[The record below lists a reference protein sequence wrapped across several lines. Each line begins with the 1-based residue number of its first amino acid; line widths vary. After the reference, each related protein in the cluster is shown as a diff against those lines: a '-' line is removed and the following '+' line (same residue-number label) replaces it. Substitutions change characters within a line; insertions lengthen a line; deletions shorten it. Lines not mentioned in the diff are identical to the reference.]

1 MAEDFGTPEW
11 QLQGLPASWDCLS
24 PPRSGYRC
32 PNSGARRNMSDLTE
46 FERCQIVAA
55 RLSGASVTK
64 TAQLFNVARGT
75 VSRVMTVYIK
85 HGRTASAK
93 KNSGRKSKLTE
104 RDRQT
109 LLRIVDEHPEY
120 TASKI
125 TSELNRHLSHA
136 VSVKTIRRELHK
148 AGIFRGASSRK
159 TEAESNTQK
168 PGGENT
174 KSKPEKSSGTHRTG
188 EESTRPERET
198 KDKECGTTISEP
210 QACGEEFNGEERIQ
224 PEPKVCEEEEGEGG
238 RGGGGVQHKTAW

>member
-1 MAEDFGTPEW
+1 
-11 QLQGLPASWDCLS
+11 
-24 PPRSGYRC
+24 
-32 PNSGARRNMSDLTE
+32 MSDLTE

-75 VSRVMTVYIK
+75 VSRVMTVYVK

-104 RDRQT
+104 KDRQT

-125 TSELNRHLSHA
+125 TAELNRHLSHT

-148 AGIFRGASSRK
+148 AGIFRGAAGRK
-159 TEAESNTQK
+159 AETDGNRA
-168 PGGENT
+168 E
-174 KSKPEKSSGTHRTG
+174 PEKDC
-188 EESTRPERET
+188 
-198 KDKECGTTISEP
+198 DKQKEMHTNTEGDDTIPEP
-210 QACGEEFNGEERIQ
+210 QAGVEEYDAERCKERVRPEPRVGEEERSTQ
-224 PEPKVCEEEEGEGG
+224 RPADERTGPESHTDLNV
-238 RGGGGVQHKTAW
+238 V

>member
-1 MAEDFGTPEW
+1 
-11 QLQGLPASWDCLS
+11 
-24 PPRSGYRC
+24 
-32 PNSGARRNMSDLTE
+32 MSDLTE

-75 VSRVMTVYIK
+75 VSRVMTVYVK

-104 RDRQT
+104 TDRQT

-125 TSELNRHLSHA
+125 TTELNGQLSHT

-148 AGIFRGASSRK
+148 AGIFRGAASRK
-159 TEAESNTQK
+159 PETETDTQK
-168 PGGENT
+168 PDGKNT
-174 KSKPEKSSGTHRTG
+174 KPKPG
-188 EESTRPERET
+188 
-198 KDKECGTTISEP
+198 KDKL
-210 QACGEEFNGEERIQ
+210 
-224 PEPKVCEEEEGEGG
+224 
-238 RGGGGVQHKTAW
+238 

>member
-1 MAEDFGTPEW
+1 
-11 QLQGLPASWDCLS
+11 
-24 PPRSGYRC
+24 
-32 PNSGARRNMSDLTE
+32 MSDLTE

-93 KNSGRKSKLTE
+93 KNSGRKSKLSE
-104 RDRQT
+104 KDRQA

-125 TSELNRHLSHA
+125 TTELNRHLSHA

-148 AGIFRGASSRK
+148 AGIFRGSANRIQ
-159 TEAESNTQK
+159 EAETDTQK
-168 PGGENT
+168 PDGKTAELEPDT
-174 KSKPEKSSGTHRTG
+174 QKAR
-188 EESTRPERET
+188 EESARPE
-198 KDKECGTTISEP
+198 
-210 QACGEEFNGEERIQ
+210 
-224 PEPKVCEEEEGEGG
+224 
-238 RGGGGVQHKTAW
+238 

>member
-1 MAEDFGTPEW
+1 
-11 QLQGLPASWDCLS
+11 
-24 PPRSGYRC
+24 
-32 PNSGARRNMSDLTE
+32 MSDLTE

-104 RDRQT
+104 KDRQT

-125 TSELNRHLSHA
+125 TAELNRHLSHT

-148 AGIFRGASSRK
+148 AGIFRGAASRK
-159 TEAESNTQK
+159 PETETDTQK
-168 PGGENT
+168 PDGNNT
-174 KSKPEKSSGTHRTG
+174 ESECEAQNPG
-188 EESTRPERET
+188 EEHTRPEMQTSAKESWT
-198 KDKECGTTISEP
+198 KKIVGDKIISEP
-210 QACGEEFNGEERIQ
+210 HDRVQQGYNTGKSGQSEPQVGEEQYRTQTSDESSRNLGSQTHEKLNSFLNYHDNIK
-224 PEPKVCEEEEGEGG
+224 EPGL
-238 RGGGGVQHKTAW
+238 HTS

>member
-1 MAEDFGTPEW
+1 
-11 QLQGLPASWDCLS
+11 
-24 PPRSGYRC
+24 
-32 PNSGARRNMSDLTE
+32 MSDLTE

-75 VSRVMTVYIK
+75 VSRVMTVYVK

-104 RDRQT
+104 KDRQT

-125 TSELNRHLSHA
+125 TTELNRNLSHT

-148 AGIFRGASSRK
+148 AGIFRGAATK
-159 TEAESNTQK
+159 KPEADTDTDATDARPEPDTQK
-168 PGGENT
+168 
-174 KSKPEKSSGTHRTG
+174 SG
-188 EESTRPERET
+188 EESARAKMQMNDIQKPTEDKTICEPWAGVENNITET
-198 KDKECGTTISEP
+198 S
-210 QACGEEFNGEERIQ
+210 EERIQ
-224 PEPKVCEEEEGEGG
+224 PEAQVGGEEDCTQKPG
-238 RGGGGVQHKTAW
+238 RESTGARQVKRNNVV

>member
-1 MAEDFGTPEW
+1 
-11 QLQGLPASWDCLS
+11 
-24 PPRSGYRC
+24 
-32 PNSGARRNMSDLTE
+32 MSDLTE

-104 RDRQT
+104 KDRQT
-109 LLRIVDEHPEY
+109 LLRIVNEHPEF

-125 TSELNRHLSHA
+125 TTELNRHLSHT

-148 AGIFRGASSRK
+148 AGIFRGAASRK
-159 TEAESNTQK
+159 PETESDTQNPDGKNTKPEPDKECDTPKPGEGSTKPEMQTNVKECGIQKSLRDKTISETRASVEEYNIESAERTQAESQVSEGKYSTQK
-168 PGGENT
+168 P
-174 KSKPEKSSGTHRTG
+174 G
-188 EESTRPERET
+188 EESTRT
-198 KDKECGTTISEP
+198 KPQTSE
-210 QACGEEFNGEERIQ
+210 QE
-224 PEPKVCEEEEGEGG
+224 
-238 RGGGGVQHKTAW
+238 

>member
-1 MAEDFGTPEW
+1 
-11 QLQGLPASWDCLS
+11 
-24 PPRSGYRC
+24 
-32 PNSGARRNMSDLTE
+32 MSDLTE

-85 HGRTASAK
+85 HGRTTSAK

-104 RDRQT
+104 KDRQT

-125 TSELNRHLSHA
+125 TSELNRHLSHT

-148 AGIFRGASSRK
+148 AGIFRGAASRK
-159 TEAESNTQK
+159 AETETDGLESDENIDKTEPDKESGIQK

-174 KSKPEKSSGTHRTG
+174 TPDLQTSDKEFGAQISVGDNLISEHRASVEDYNKDTSEKRIDPASQISEEEYTHTPD
-188 EESTRPERET
+188 EEST
-198 KDKECGTTISEP
+198 GLEP
-210 QACGEEFNGEERIQ
+210 QNS
-224 PEPKVCEEEEGEGG
+224 
-238 RGGGGVQHKTAW
+238 

>member
-1 MAEDFGTPEW
+1 
-11 QLQGLPASWDCLS
+11 
-24 PPRSGYRC
+24 
-32 PNSGARRNMSDLTE
+32 MSDLTE

-104 RDRQT
+104 KDRQT

-125 TSELNRHLSHA
+125 TTELNRHLSHA

-148 AGIFRGASSRK
+148 AGIFRGTANRVAETETDTQKHDGESTKPESESSDK
-159 TEAESNTQK
+159 ECDTQK
-168 PGGENT
+168 PGEESARSEMQTNEMQT
-174 KSKPEKSSGTHRTG
+174 KDCGVQKLVREKTQSEPRASGKEYSTQKTG
-188 EESTRPERET
+188 EDSTGSKSQTNEEDQSSQKLDHKNTGPVPQS
-198 KDKECGTTISEP
+198 SE
-210 QACGEEFNGEERIQ
+210 
-224 PEPKVCEEEEGEGG
+224 K
-238 RGGGGVQHKTAW
+238 K

>member
-1 MAEDFGTPEW
+1 
-11 QLQGLPASWDCLS
+11 
-24 PPRSGYRC
+24 
-32 PNSGARRNMSDLTE
+32 MSDLTE

-104 RDRQT
+104 KDRQT
-109 LLRIVDEHPEY
+109 LLRIVDEHPDY

-125 TSELNRHLSHA
+125 TSELNRHLSHT

-148 AGIFRGASSRK
+148 AGIFRGAANRK
-159 TEAESNTQK
+159 SETETDTLKSDGKTTKPELDKECDTQKPSEESTSTEMQTNAKECGAQKPGGDKTISEPQATEYNTEKSEERIRPETHVSKEEDSTQK
-168 PGGENT
+168 PGGESPGAESQT
-174 KSKPEKSSGTHRTG
+174 CEKDQ
-188 EESTRPERET
+188 ESQSVMTRARDLNLIPVKRNST
-198 KDKECGTTISEP
+198 
-210 QACGEEFNGEERIQ
+210 
-224 PEPKVCEEEEGEGG
+224 V
-238 RGGGGVQHKTAW
+238 

>member
-1 MAEDFGTPEW
+1 
-11 QLQGLPASWDCLS
+11 
-24 PPRSGYRC
+24 
-32 PNSGARRNMSDLTE
+32 MSDLTE

-75 VSRVMTVYIK
+75 VSRVMTVYVK

-104 RDRQT
+104 KDRQT

-125 TSELNRHLSHA
+125 TTELNRHLSHT

-148 AGIFRGASSRK
+148 AGIFRGAANRK
-159 TEAESNTQK
+159 PETETDTQK
-168 PGGENT
+168 PG
-174 KSKPEKSSGTHRTG
+174 EKG
-188 EESTRPERET
+188 TRPEMQT
-198 KDKECGTTISEP
+198 NDKECGTQNTVEDEASV
-210 QACGEEFNGEERIQ
+210 EEYNTEKSEERIQ
-224 PEPKVCEEEEGEGG
+224 PEPQVSEAECSTQKPGEESTGLESQTDEKE
-238 RGGGGVQHKTAW
+238 

>member
-1 MAEDFGTPEW
+1 
-11 QLQGLPASWDCLS
+11 
-24 PPRSGYRC
+24 
-32 PNSGARRNMSDLTE
+32 MSDLTE

-104 RDRQT
+104 KDRQT

-125 TSELNRHLSHA
+125 TTELNRHLSHA

-148 AGIFRGASSRK
+148 AGIYRGAANQKAK
-159 TEAESNTQK
+159 TETDTQK
-168 PGGENT
+168 HDGEST
-174 KSKPEKSSGTHRTG
+174 KPESESSDKECDMQKPG
-188 EESTRPERET
+188 EESTRSEVQTNDKDCDGMQKPVGEKTKCETQTSEEYSTGSNSQANQHDQNSQKLDDKNTVPVHQSSER
-198 KDKECGTTISEP
+198 K
-210 QACGEEFNGEERIQ
+210 
-224 PEPKVCEEEEGEGG
+224 
-238 RGGGGVQHKTAW
+238 

>member
-1 MAEDFGTPEW
+1 
-11 QLQGLPASWDCLS
+11 
-24 PPRSGYRC
+24 
-32 PNSGARRNMSDLTE
+32 MSDLTE

-85 HGRTASAK
+85 HGQTASAK

-104 RDRQT
+104 KDRQT

-125 TSELNRHLSHA
+125 TSELNRQLSHT

-148 AGIFRGASSRK
+148 AGVFRGAASRK
-159 TEAESNTQK
+159 TEAETHSRKPDGKDTKPGTEKEIGTQK
-168 PGGENT
+168 T
-174 KSKPEKSSGTHRTG
+174 C
-188 EESTRPERET
+188 EERTRPERQT
-198 KDKECGTTISEP
+198 NDKEWGTQKSVEDIPVSEP
-210 QACGEEFNGEERIQ
+210 HASVKEYYTGERIQ
-224 PEPKVCEEEEGEGG
+224 PESNVGEEEYSTTKLSEESTGP
-238 RGGGGVQHKTAW
+238 RARVPDPCVVFLPF

>member
-1 MAEDFGTPEW
+1 
-11 QLQGLPASWDCLS
+11 
-24 PPRSGYRC
+24 
-32 PNSGARRNMSDLTE
+32 MSDLTE

-93 KNSGRKSKLTE
+93 KNSGRKSKLSE
-104 RDRQT
+104 KDRQA

-125 TSELNRHLSHA
+125 TTELNRHLSHT

-148 AGIFRGASSRK
+148 AGIFRGSANRIQ
-159 TEAESNTQK
+159 EAETDTQK
-168 PGGENT
+168 PDGKTTELEPDT
-174 KSKPEKSSGTHRTG
+174 QKPR
-188 EESTRPERET
+188 EESARPEMQTSECSTQKPVENKISVPQVSVGEYNRER
-198 KDKECGTTISEP
+198 EI
-210 QACGEEFNGEERIQ
+210 RLQ
-224 PEPKVCEEEEGEGG
+224 PEPQVNEEEYN
-238 RGGGGVQHKTAW
+238 T

>member
-1 MAEDFGTPEW
+1 
-11 QLQGLPASWDCLS
+11 
-24 PPRSGYRC
+24 
-32 PNSGARRNMSDLTE
+32 MSDLTE

-104 RDRQT
+104 KDRQT

-125 TSELNRHLSHA
+125 TSELNSQLSHT

-148 AGIFRGASSRK
+148 AGVFRGAASRK
-159 TEAESNTQK
+159 TEADAQKPDGKNTKPGTEKEIDTQK
-168 PGGENT
+168 T
-174 KSKPEKSSGTHRTG
+174 C
-188 EESTRPERET
+188 EESTRPERQT
-198 KDKECGTTISEP
+198 KDKEWGTQKTVEDISVSEP
-210 QACGEEFNGEERIQ
+210 HVKEYYTGERIQ
-224 PEPKVCEEEEGEGG
+224 PESNVGEEEYSTKKLREE
-238 RGGGGVQHKTAW
+238 T

>member
-1 MAEDFGTPEW
+1 
-11 QLQGLPASWDCLS
+11 
-24 PPRSGYRC
+24 
-32 PNSGARRNMSDLTE
+32 MSDLTE

-104 RDRQT
+104 KDRQT

-125 TSELNRHLSHA
+125 TSELNRHLCHT

-148 AGIFRGASSRK
+148 AGIFREAANWKPETETDTQK
-159 TEAESNTQK
+159 TNEKNTKSEPDKECGTQKSEPQVNVEEFNSTQK
-168 PGGENT
+168 PGG
-174 KSKPEKSSGTHRTG
+174 KSTESQDCVIGGNSGQYGDT
-188 EESTRPERET
+188 ST
-198 KDKECGTTISEP
+198 D
-210 QACGEEFNGEERIQ
+210 Q
-224 PEPKVCEEEEGEGG
+224 
-238 RGGGGVQHKTAW
+238 

>member
-1 MAEDFGTPEW
+1 
-11 QLQGLPASWDCLS
+11 
-24 PPRSGYRC
+24 
-32 PNSGARRNMSDLTE
+32 MSDLTE

-104 RDRQT
+104 KDRQT

-125 TSELNRHLSHA
+125 TSELNRHLCHT

-148 AGIFRGASSRK
+148 AGIFRGTANRK
-159 TEAESNTQK
+159 PETETDTQKTDEKNTMPEPDGVCATQK
-168 PGGENT
+168 PVGDKVSQPQVNVKKFNIEESEERKLSEPHFNEEDY
-174 KSKPEKSSGTHRTG
+174 SNQKPG
-188 EESTRPERET
+188 EESPESQASE
-198 KDKECGTTISEP
+198 KDDSSEKYGGASTGPEP
-210 QACGEEFNGEERIQ
+210 Q
-224 PEPKVCEEEEGEGG
+224 
-238 RGGGGVQHKTAW
+238 TS

>member
-1 MAEDFGTPEW
+1 
-11 QLQGLPASWDCLS
+11 
-24 PPRSGYRC
+24 
-32 PNSGARRNMSDLTE
+32 MSDLTE

-104 RDRQT
+104 KDRQT

-125 TSELNRHLSHA
+125 TTELNRHLSHT

-148 AGIFRGASSRK
+148 AGIFRGGASRK
-159 TEAESNTQK
+159 PETETDTQK
-168 PGGENT
+168 PDGNNT
-174 KSKPEKSSGTHRTG
+174 ESEKECEAQNC
-188 EESTRPERET
+188 EEHARPEVQTSAKESWT
-198 KDKECGTTISEP
+198 KRPVGDNTASEP
-210 QACGEEFNGEERIQ
+210 QACICCNIQ
-224 PEPKVCEEEEGEGG
+224 L
-238 RGGGGVQHKTAW
+238 

>member
-1 MAEDFGTPEW
+1 
-11 QLQGLPASWDCLS
+11 
-24 PPRSGYRC
+24 
-32 PNSGARRNMSDLTE
+32 MSDLTE

-104 RDRQT
+104 KDRQA

-148 AGIFRGASSRK
+148 AGIFRGAANQK
-159 TEAESNTQK
+159 TQTETDTQK
-168 PGGENT
+168 PDG
-174 KSKPEKSSGTHRTG
+174 KSTKPELDKERDTQKPS
-188 EESTRPERET
+188 EESTRTELQT
-198 KDKECGTTISEP
+198 NAKECGMKKPVEDEAISEP
-210 QACGEEFNGEERIQ
+210 QASFEEYSTEKSEESIRHETLVSEEGCSVKTPGEESTGPESQTSENDHDSQKYDDRGRG
-224 PEPKVCEEEEGEGG
+224 PEPQTSEKE
-238 RGGGGVQHKTAW
+238 

>member
-1 MAEDFGTPEW
+1 IGDKVT
-11 QLQGLPASWDCLS
+11 
-24 PPRSGYRC
+24 
-32 PNSGARRNMSDLTE
+32 DLTE

-104 RDRQT
+104 KDRQT
-109 LLRIVDEHPEY
+109 LLRIVAEHPKY

-148 AGIFRGASSRK
+148 AGIFRGAGSRK
-159 TEAESNTQK
+159 TEAETDKKQK
-168 PGGENT
+168 L
-174 KSKPEKSSGTHRTG
+174 S
-188 EESTRPERET
+188 
-198 KDKECGTTISEP
+198 
-210 QACGEEFNGEERIQ
+210 
-224 PEPKVCEEEEGEGG
+224 VCSIGYIEI
-238 RGGGGVQHKTAW
+238 HSALLS

>member
-1 MAEDFGTPEW
+1 
-11 QLQGLPASWDCLS
+11 
-24 PPRSGYRC
+24 
-32 PNSGARRNMSDLTE
+32 MSDLTE

-104 RDRQT
+104 KDRQT

-125 TSELNRHLSHA
+125 TTELNRHLSHS

-148 AGIFRGASSRK
+148 AGIFRGAASRK
-159 TEAESNTQK
+159 AETDVQKSDGESTEPDKECDAQN
-168 PGGENT
+168 P
-174 KSKPEKSSGTHRTG
+174 G
-188 EESTRPERET
+188 EETTRPEMRTTAEECRTQTSVGDDMISELQTQVEGYNTET
-198 KDKECGTTISEP
+198 SEP
-210 QACGEEFNGEERIQ
+210 QVGEEQYSTQTPGKDTAGLESFTSGTDYSS
-224 PEPKVCEEEEGEGG
+224 PKYHDKSKEFEL
-238 RGGGGVQHKTAW
+238 QST

>member
-1 MAEDFGTPEW
+1 
-11 QLQGLPASWDCLS
+11 
-24 PPRSGYRC
+24 
-32 PNSGARRNMSDLTE
+32 MSDLTE
-46 FERCQIVAA
+46 FKRCQIVAA

-104 RDRQT
+104 KDRQT

-125 TSELNRHLSHA
+125 TSELNRHLSHT

-148 AGIFRGASSRK
+148 AGIFRGAAIR
-159 TEAESNTQK
+159 
-168 PGGENT
+168 
-174 KSKPEKSSGTHRTG
+174 KPETDAQKQDRLNT
-188 EESTRPERET
+188 
-198 KDKECGTTISEP
+198 EP
-210 QACGEEFNGEERIQ
+210 DAQILGEERTTHERRRIDKKCDTQQ
-224 PEPKVCEEEEGEGG
+224 PAGDS
-238 RGGGGVQHKTAW
+238 

>member
-1 MAEDFGTPEW
+1 
-11 QLQGLPASWDCLS
+11 
-24 PPRSGYRC
+24 
-32 PNSGARRNMSDLTE
+32 MSDLTE

-104 RDRQT
+104 KDRQT

-125 TSELNRHLSHA
+125 TTELNRHLSHT

-148 AGIFRGASSRK
+148 AGIFRGAASRK
-159 TEAESNTQK
+159 TEAETDAQTDGK
-168 PGGENT
+168 DAKHE
-174 KSKPEKSSGTHRTG
+174 PEKESGAQKTG
-188 EESTRPERET
+188 EESARPERQT
-198 KDKECGTTISEP
+198 NDKDYGTQKSVEDVRISEH
-210 QACGEEFNGEERIQ
+210 QAGVGEYNIEERTQPESEVSEEECSTHQPGEESTGPAPQ
-224 PEPKVCEEEEGEGG
+224 TGG
-238 RGGGGVQHKTAW
+238 TE

>member
-1 MAEDFGTPEW
+1 
-11 QLQGLPASWDCLS
+11 
-24 PPRSGYRC
+24 
-32 PNSGARRNMSDLTE
+32 MSDLTE

-104 RDRQT
+104 KDRQT

-125 TSELNRHLSHA
+125 TTELNRHLSHA

-148 AGIFRGASSRK
+148 AGIFRGAASRK
-159 TEAESNTQK
+159 AESETDGK
-168 PGGENT
+168 DT
-174 KSKPEKSSGTHRTG
+174 KPESDKECDTPTPG
-188 EESTRPERET
+188 EESTN
-198 KDKECGTTISEP
+198 DKESVGGRTISES
-210 QACGEEFNGEERIQ
+210 QASVEDYSTEKSEERIQ
-224 PEPKVCEEEEGEGG
+224 PESRVSEEDYNSQGEESTGPES
-238 RGGGGVQHKTAW
+238 QTSE